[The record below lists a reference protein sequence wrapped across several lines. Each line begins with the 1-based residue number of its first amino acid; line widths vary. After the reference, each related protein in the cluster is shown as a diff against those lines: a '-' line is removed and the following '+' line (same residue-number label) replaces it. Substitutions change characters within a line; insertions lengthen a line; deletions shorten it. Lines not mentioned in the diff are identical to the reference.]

1 MRRWWNGWL
10 ETRSFSGRGESLW
23 AAGRKGDF
31 PMMIPREVQ
40 VVFEDYHTRASGSLD
55 SRLRGNDGK
64 CGVLGRLC
72 WKDAAGAKPSRP
84 RSDQRDLV
92 CYHLIPMASGYEC
105 TGESP

>member
-1 MRRWWNGWL
+1 M
-10 ETRSFSGRGESLW
+10 SGGQY
-23 AAGRKGDF
+23 KGDF
-31 PMMIPREVQ
+31 PKMIPREFRVI
-40 VVFEDYHTRASGSLD
+40 FEDCHTRESGSLD

-64 CGVLGRLC
+64 WGVLQLC

-84 RSDQRDLV
+84 RSDQRDRV